1 MISPVALVLLLAAQS
16 PEQTTLPRHPDPD
29 PVTQQSC
36 APAQATDPYFD
47 REYVATD
54 DPAFVLAAMENARQ
68 GLVDARSA
76 AATTGNP
83 ELRAAAEKISA
94 QNEATSRKLEKV
106 AAAKGW
112 RVPEPNP
119 ARSSSVNG
127 SIDGNG
133 KGGDSVRANANFIV
147 HQISFHQSTR
157 GAVPCADRRQ
167 GRRGPQTRVARSL
180 AGLPE
185 EPRTAADAQ
194 ALSQCRCARWR
205 VASADVR

>member
-16 PEQTTLPRHPDPD
+16 PDQTTLPRHPDPD
-29 PVTQQSC
+29 PVTQQSSRTGE
-36 APAQATDPYFD
+36 ATDPYFD

-54 DPAFVLAAMENARQ
+54 DPAFVLAAVENARQ

-76 AATTGNP
+76 VATTGNP
-83 ELRAAAEKISA
+83 ELRAAAEKIGA

-119 ARSSSVNG
+119 ARSSSVNN

-133 KGGDSVRANANFIV
+133 KGVDSVRANANFIV
-147 HQISFHQSTR
+147 HQISFHQSTVAQFR
-157 GAVPCADRRQ
+157 AQIAGKGDADLKRALRE
-167 GRRGPQTRVARSL
+167 A
-180 AGLPE
+180 LPGYQKNLE
-185 EPRTAADAQ
+185 QLLELKP
-194 ALSQCRCARWR
+194 
-205 VASADVR
+205 